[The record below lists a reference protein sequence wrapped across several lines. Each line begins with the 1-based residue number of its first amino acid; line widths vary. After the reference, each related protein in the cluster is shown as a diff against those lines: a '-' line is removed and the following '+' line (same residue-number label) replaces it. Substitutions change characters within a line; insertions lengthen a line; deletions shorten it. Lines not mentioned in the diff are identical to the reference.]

1 MDKRWAVS
9 RSPGELSSKSNNS
22 WVLNQIL
29 WGKVSDFLLGRAVLL
44 TFWEHFSHFLLAQ
57 FSDISNV
64 VESFNLFQMHKIV
77 NHPELIIV
85 VHSSV
90 QRLHGFGSG
99 STLGDGTI
107 DSKFSLHKIVIF
119 SLDLSNNIFSM
130 DRFLER
136 SPVDW
141 LKVSSSGGGLAIE
154 AQNGLKL
161 RVLLSSSWSV

>member
-1 MDKRWAVS
+1 
-9 RSPGELSSKSNNS
+9 LSSKSNNS

-29 WGKVSDFLLGRAVLL
+29 WGKVSDFLLGRAILFN
-44 TFWEHFSHFLLAQ
+44 FWEHFSHFLLAQ

-64 VESFNLFQMHKIV
+64 VESFNLFQMHKIM

-90 QRLHGFGSG
+90 QRFHGFGSG

-154 AQNGLKL
+154 VQNGLKL
-161 RVLLSSSWSV
+161 RVLFSSSWSV